1 MILLSH
7 DTNGISIR
15 KRQLGLWTLVTLTSS
30 LWRPC
35 KQTQKSHAETHCS
48 NWMWSHWGL
57 LKVATLGPLLHDP
70 WSSLKQLFDCST
82 IRFKSTLFWMFF
94 SSPAF
99 VSCLLSVF
107 AASIWLVSMVD
118 RSWQRWSL
126 SWRAPKVTPS
136 DFDEGAWR
144 RSQLPMFELRFPFK
158 DNKLTRYRLE
168 CLWKYLKVLRKS
180 HISMPMCSLW
190 LRVLLSVFRRILNK
204 WTWLLWPGKII
215 YLPLPGDDPKQR
227 RPNITRAKALLEW
240 QPKARHHI
248 SFDSG
253 KVEM

>member
-82 IRFKSTLFWMFF
+82 IRFKNTLFWMFF

-99 VSCLLSVF
+99 VSCLLSVRCF
-107 AASIWLVSMVD
+107 NMTCIHGQQELAEMVIELTGSKSNSIWFWWRGMTEVSVANV
-118 RSWQRWSL
+118 W
-126 SWRAPKVTPS
+126 A
-136 DFDEGAWR
+136 
-144 RSQLPMFELRFPFK
+144 
-158 DNKLTRYRLE
+158 
-168 CLWKYLKVLRKS
+168 
-180 HISMPMCSLW
+180 
-190 LRVLLSVFRRILNK
+190 
-204 WTWLLWPGKII
+204 
-215 YLPLPGDDPKQR
+215 
-227 RPNITRAKALLEW
+227 
-240 QPKARHHI
+240 
-248 SFDSG
+248 FDSLL
-253 KVEM
+253 KTIS